1 MRKKKRSPSTSS
13 KKGIVA
19 RYNERETKGKIGN
32 SALKTLVDGI
42 AGAVIGTGVGAMAGK
57 YAAIIGP
64 VIIGIGHYTGD
75 KSGVIRIA
83 GASAMAYG
91 IAKAL
96 ENQSVNGLG
105 SLGDV
110 KSRIGNLQEELFVA
124 FYLDKVFKKKGST
137 VPSTSTSTDPD
148 TEIAGIDLS
157 ALDMF
162 EHFNE
167 QEADAYQQF
176 QGFSLPD
183 YEDDLPS
190 GKQDFSFAVIDDPD
204 LSDF

>member
-1 MRKKKRSPSTSS
+1 MKKKKRSPASS
-13 KKGIVA
+13 KKGFVA
-19 RYNERETKGKIGN
+19 RYNEKETKGKIGN
-32 SALKTLVDGI
+32 TALKTLVDTI
-42 AGAVIGTGVGAMAGK
+42 TGAVIGTGVGAMAGK

-64 VIIGIGHYTGD
+64 VIIGVGHYAGD

-110 KSRIGNLQEELFVA
+110 KSRMGNLKEELFVA
-124 FYLDKVFKKKGST
+124 FYLDKVFKKKGNPVSSGNSSDL
-137 VPSTSTSTDPD
+137 VADAQTD
-148 TEIAGIDLS
+148 IAGIDLS

-162 EHFNE
+162 EDFNE
-167 QEADAYQQF
+167 QEARQF

-183 YEDDLPS
+183 YDEEYPS
-190 GKQDFSFAVIDDPD
+190 TNRDFSFAVIDDPD